1 MASNKIL
8 SALEWVTS
16 GSVSTPDIGFSK
28 IYPKSDGYW
37 YIVDSNGNEKQVSFS
52 FLPKNGISFT
62 PYSSSNILSG
72 QLDIVLGSGLTFSG
86 NYPGSSIMVSGLTAG
101 SFGAIN
107 PATAGYILSAT
118 ANGQFNWIPAPG
130 VINGTINYLS
140 KFSSANSISN
150 SQIRDDGSNI
160 YIGSTPS
167 FATSLLNVG
176 GSLTVTGNIY
186 LKDSLNSYVSYYNN
200 GVYVLTDESFNI
212 DYNTVGNS
220 IFNIDGFNQT
230 LNVFTNSIV
239 VKNGKVGINK
249 STPTS
254 DLDVVSF
261 GTNSSTAAFTVQ
273 TTDSPFFPFL
283 QYRNDGSLLLVGSG
297 LAYGATNSSRPSPG
311 ADLIIGNN
319 YYGSID
325 LQGYGIY
332 AKDQGDSIG
341 LNFSLRN
348 DIHTSTYS
356 RSFNFISGDNKV
368 LRIGAES
375 YFVQSISFP
384 SNTDGYIRLNAGNS
398 STRYLRLTTDN
409 PSSSSSLERFGI
421 QGAITYSNVYFDS
434 TYAISINSGSSNLSP
449 RGIIDINPIT
459 ATGANPQY
467 YYYGGTCS
475 PLIVSRANNLGFGNN
490 DFIIDVKGNYLAPNA
505 NNIAIGSFASR
516 NGSGFEFN
524 AGASDSWNLL
534 KLGSIPGGTIFN
546 VSSYIVSI
554 GNPNLSSNAGA
565 AYGLVFN
572 SQKGNNIGIDLYGNQ
587 LTGSQFYSG
596 VGLFGTSSYGGG
608 ILMVGPANGGVLP
621 SGRITRNIFSG
632 WVGINTLTPTALFD
646 INNYA
651 TNSTPAF
658 VIRGGKIS
666 ATASIIVNSVN
677 PGDTIVMS
685 VTTPTGVATFS
696 TLTVGATATPSS
708 LASDITGQIIYHSS
722 SVSGLYGNRVSNV
735 VNLTDA
741 CERGSGLSNSI
752 VNFTITGSS
761 SITTTPFTGGV
772 TPNNIITALG
782 NGRVGIGINSPTTLL
797 HIYGSTSSFRLQDG
811 SQGSG
816 YVLTSDV
823 NGNATW
829 APNVG
834 NGATGPQNYLTM
846 YDSPNGITASTVWQ
860 KAFGSFSQI
869 QIGGDGTDTNT
880 DLSKLW
886 VNINNTALHA
896 TSDPGLV
903 KGMAISNLTTATG
916 STLEVGLEMISYWS
930 GSQSRTAGMNMESLI
945 NDGSSLAF
953 YTMGSQSSRL
963 NRMFIGPNGYV
974 GLGNYTYN
982 NQPKRNLVINGNT
995 TTDQGTKLAFYNSGP
1010 SQSYF
1015 YDSISFRTDT
1025 YGGTGA
1031 TAFYEYS
1038 TVAGYMSNRS
1048 ATNSNGVLALGAKG
1062 TTGGRN
1068 SGSTNTLVLNN
1079 SMVIIGGFTT
1089 STGYPNESEW
1099 DINNYSGLRFT
1110 TINSNTSPTTSN
1122 VALSVDNNGNVIVT
1136 SKSQGP
1142 QGNQGP
1148 QGAAG
1153 VNGATGSQGTQGPQG
1168 IAGSNGINGVT
1179 GSQGP
1184 QGNQGNQGPQGYQG
1198 NQGVTGSQGNQGP
1211 KGSTGSTGSQGPQ
1224 GYQGS
1229 QGPQGF
1235 QGPIGNVS
1243 GDTTYMTI
1251 GNYGATG
1258 PYLSNGYITFN
1269 GSNPGLTTILYVQ
1282 YYDANGSYI
1291 KNWLLSL
1298 GLSTNPAKGY
1308 LRISLQGAVNGWVIY
1323 QVNSVTDNGVNAVS
1337 IGVTMVQYDNYSM
1350 NIYTPALMSFARTG
1364 DMGATGSQG
1373 PQGFQGLKGTT
1384 GSTGSNGA
1392 TGSNGSNGATG
1403 SQGPQGYQGISGPT
1417 GSNGLNGATGSQGP
1431 QGNQGNQGPKGSTGS
1446 NGATGS
1452 NGING
1457 ATGSQGPQGFQGSAG
1472 SNGATGSQGPQGNQG
1487 PTGPQGP
1494 AYVPSS
1500 TNFGSMYI
1508 YATGGSGAQPIS
1520 GTSGVFNQITGFTSS
1535 NNSGFTFTNNTL
1547 VCNVAGTYSI
1557 SGFINGLCN
1566 TNVLYEFN
1574 IFKNGSLTNISST
1587 YTVPA
1592 NYWYSGSM
1600 EGFIYLSVND
1610 IISLSI
1616 RQVASSGSKTFNPY
1630 TVEVNIKG
1638 IASIGPQ
1645 GPIGPI
1651 GPTGPMGTVGFNTL
1665 LTITASSYYLTTST
1679 VGDLLLFGT
1688 GSSDIYLPSDS
1699 TAPGITNGMSF
1710 DVVAMSNP
1718 INFIADSG
1726 VIILSTSSLTHL
1738 NNLYDS
1744 ASAIKLSSNTWLL
1757 IGNLS

>member
-52 FLPKNGISFT
+52 FFPNNGISFA

-130 VINGTINYLS
+130 VINGAINYLS

-167 FATSLLNVG
+167 YATSLLNVG

-186 LKDSLNSYVSYYNN
+186 LKDSLHSYISYYNN

-220 IFNIDGFNQT
+220 IFNIDGINQT

-249 STPTS
+249 STPTA

-261 GTNSSTAAFTVQ
+261 GADSSTAAFTVQ
-273 TTDSPFFPFL
+273 TANSPLFPFL
-283 QYRNDGSLLLVGSG
+283 QYRNDGALLLIGSG

-332 AKDQGDSIG
+332 AKDQGSSIG

-348 DIHTSTYS
+348 DIHTPVNSIYG
-356 RSFNFISGDNKV
+356 RSFNFISGENNRV

-375 YFVQSISFP
+375 DLVQSISFP
-384 SNTDGYIRLNAGNS
+384 LNNEGYIRLNAGNS
-398 STRYLRLTTDN
+398 STRYLRLATDN
-409 PSSSSSLERFGI
+409 PSGGSYLERFGI
-421 QGAITYSNVYFDS
+421 QGAITYSNAYFNN
-434 TYAISINSGSSNLSP
+434 TYAISINNGSSNLSP

-467 YYYGGTCS
+467 YYYGATYS
-475 PLIVSRANNLGFGNN
+475 PLIVSRANNLGGGNN

-505 NNIAIGSFASR
+505 VNIAIGSFALR
-516 NGSGFEFN
+516 NGRGFEFN
-524 AGASDSWNLL
+524 SGGNPWNLL
-534 KLGSIPGGTIFN
+534 KLSGSNGVMFN
-546 VSSYIVSI
+546 VSSNVVSI
-554 GNPNLSSNAGA
+554 GDPNLSTTAGA

-587 LTGSQFYSG
+587 LDQLQSYSG

-608 ILMVGPANGGVLP
+608 ILMVGPNSGVPLP
-621 SGRITRNIFSG
+621 SSRITRNIFSG

-696 TLTVGATATPSS
+696 TLTVGVGDTPNSIASS
-708 LASDITGQIIYHSS
+708 ISSIQSYGINYHSN
-722 SVSGLYGNRVSNV
+722 SVSGLYGNPTSNI

-741 CERGSGLSNSI
+741 FERGSGLSGSI

-782 NGRVGIGINSPTTLL
+782 NGRVGIGTNTPTTLLTLGYDTNTSYGGQLSANYTAQYGYYPISLSNPYGSDIGIKLTSGAVTASIYYSSGGVGGVSGNALNIYVPNSGVTIIADSINGAGHSFEIYKPNYGSSAGPSSFWVTLNYSSFHSGSKPSSVVELYDPNGGSGQSEIRINQASSLTQLRGYTTYGSLAFNSSNKLTFGQTGVGIGTSTPSTLL
-797 HIYGSTSSFRLQDG
+797 HIYGTSSSFRLQDG

-829 APNVG
+829 TPNVG
-834 NGATGPQNYLTM
+834 SGATGPT
-846 YDSPNGITASTVWQ
+846 
-860 KAFGSFSQI
+860 
-869 QIGGDGTDTNT
+869 
-880 DLSKLW
+880 
-886 VNINNTALHA
+886 
-896 TSDPGLV
+896 
-903 KGMAISNLTTATG
+903 
-916 STLEVGLEMISYWS
+916 
-930 GSQSRTAGMNMESLI
+930 
-945 NDGSSLAF
+945 
-953 YTMGSQSSRL
+953 
-963 NRMFIGPNGYV
+963 
-974 GLGNYTYN
+974 
-982 NQPKRNLVINGNT
+982 
-995 TTDQGTKLAFYNSGP
+995 
-1010 SQSYF
+1010 
-1015 YDSISFRTDT
+1015 
-1025 YGGTGA
+1025 
-1031 TAFYEYS
+1031 
-1038 TVAGYMSNRS
+1038 
-1048 ATNSNGVLALGAKG
+1048 
-1062 TTGGRN
+1062 
-1068 SGSTNTLVLNN
+1068 
-1079 SMVIIGGFTT
+1079 
-1089 STGYPNESEW
+1089 
-1099 DINNYSGLRFT
+1099 
-1110 TINSNTSPTTSN
+1110 
-1122 VALSVDNNGNVIVT
+1122 
-1136 SKSQGP
+1136 GP
-1142 QGNQGP
+1142 QGLI
-1148 QGAAG
+1148 
-1153 VNGATGSQGTQGPQG
+1153 GAT
-1168 IAGSNGINGVT
+1168 
-1179 GSQGP
+1179 
-1184 QGNQGNQGPQGYQG
+1184 G
-1198 NQGVTGSQGNQGP
+1198 NQGVTG
-1211 KGSTGSTGSQGPQ
+1211 PQ
-1224 GYQGS
+1224 
-1229 QGPQGF
+1229 
-1235 QGPIGNVS
+1235 
-1243 GDTTYMTI
+1243 
-1251 GNYGATG
+1251 
-1258 PYLSNGYITFN
+1258 
-1269 GSNPGLTTILYVQ
+1269 
-1282 YYDANGSYI
+1282 
-1291 KNWLLSL
+1291 
-1298 GLSTNPAKGY
+1298 
-1308 LRISLQGAVNGWVIY
+1308 
-1323 QVNSVTDNGVNAVS
+1323 
-1337 IGVTMVQYDNYSM
+1337 
-1350 NIYTPALMSFARTG
+1350 
-1364 DMGATGSQG
+1364 
-1373 PQGFQGLKGTT
+1373 
-1384 GSTGSNGA
+1384 
-1392 TGSNGSNGATG
+1392 
-1403 SQGPQGYQGISGPT
+1403 GPT
-1417 GSNGLNGATGSQGP
+1417 GS
-1431 QGNQGNQGPKGSTGS
+1431 
-1446 NGATGS
+1446 
-1452 NGING
+1452 I
-1457 ATGSQGPQGFQGSAG
+1457 
-1472 SNGATGSQGPQGNQG
+1472 G

-1494 AYVPSS
+1494 DYVPSS

-1508 YATGGSGAQPIS
+1508 YATGGSGTQPIS

-1557 SGFINGLCN
+1557 SGFINGPCSVAN
-1566 TNVLYEFN
+1566 GTLYEFN

-1592 NYWYSGSM
+1592 NLWYSGSM

-1616 RQVASSGSKTFNPY
+1616 RQVTASGSKTFIPY

-1645 GPIGPI
+1645 GPIGP
-1651 GPTGPMGTVGFNTL
+1651 TGPMGTVGFNTL
-1665 LTITASSYYLTTST
+1665 LTINTSPYYLTSST
-1679 VGDLLLFGT
+1679 VGDLLLFDT

-1710 DVVAMSNP
+1710 DVVAMVAP
-1718 INFIADSG
+1718 INFIGATG
-1726 VIILSTSSLTHL
+1726 VTILSTSSLTHL